1 LNSALLEC
9 RLLHHRVRPREHR
22 FANRI
27 FFLALDLSE
36 LDAVSQG
43 LVLFSRNRRN
53 LYSFQD
59 ADFLTGTA
67 RAASS
72 GGPLLETVRS
82 HLAAQQIE
90 AGQALRVVLVAI
102 PRIVGYLFNPVC
114 FYFCYEGQR
123 PLGAVAEVTNTF
135 REVKTFWVPPTE
147 DGSHFE
153 ARLPKE
159 FYVSP
164 FTECDGE
171 FVFSLRYGEGQLS
184 ARIDEYEGGKLVVHT
199 VLVGEKRVLT
209 DRQLAWYAV
218 KYPLLGM
225 QVMAR
230 IHTQALRLYLKRVPW
245 WRKNDQGNLQKN
257 FYRPGVAESPASSG
271 AIDR

>member
-1 LNSALLEC
+1 VNSALLEC
-9 RLLHHRVRPREHR
+9 HVLHHRVRPREHR
-22 FANRI
+22 FANQI

-36 LDAVSQG
+36 LDTVSKR
-43 LVLFSRNRRN
+43 LSFFSCNRRN
-53 LYSFQD
+53 LYSFRD
-59 ADFLTGTA
+59 TDFLIGSA
-67 RAASS
+67 QAAPPGAS
-72 GGPLLETVRS
+72 LLDKVRV
-82 HLAAQQIE
+82 HLQAQQVE
-90 AGQALRVVLVAI
+90 VGKSLRVVLVAI

-114 FYFCYEGQR
+114 FYFCHDGDR

-135 REVKTFWVPPTE
+135 REVKTFWIPPAA
-147 DGSHFE
+147 DGIRFK

-171 FVFSLRYGEGQLS
+171 FAFSLRYENRQLS
-184 ARIDEYEGGKLVVHT
+184 ARIDEYEGGKMVVHT
-199 VLVGEKRVLT
+199 VVAGQTRALT
-209 DRQLAWYAV
+209 DRNLAFYAV

-230 IHTQALRLYLKRVPW
+230 IHTQALRLYWKRVPW
-245 WRKNDQGNLQKN
+245 WRKKDQAALQKN
-257 FYRPGVAESPASSG
+257 FYRPGVVDSPAGTG